1 MLDTFPKIESKMKN
15 IMKKKKKRK
24 QRNSKPI
31 MQWLYIEIEILLMKH
46 IIFKI
51 SRRSKKKN
59 IEGKKKRNKFPFIF
73 YIS

>member
-1 MLDTFPKIESKMKN
+1 MLDTFPKIKSKMKN
-15 IMKKKKKRK
+15 ITKKKKRK
-24 QRNSKPI
+24 QRNSKPT

-46 IIFKI
+46 IILKI

-59 IEGKKKRNKFPFIF
+59 IGGKKKRNKFPFIF